1 MREQSKQSFDVDVT
15 RQMAWIWLAVV
26 VSLVLIGI
34 YYIAA

>member
-1 MREQSKQSFDVDVT
+1 MREQSKQSVDVDVT
-15 RQMAWIWLAVV
+15 RQMAWIWLAAV